1 MGSRAITFLCF
12 ARGAVGLG
20 GVSHPHAGVGFG
32 DRDRGG
38 AVEVKS
44 EAQVVLSDVSEIVGD
59 IEGHAGWDSEEVDR
73 VALLLADVG
82 LGGFVDLGGDG
93 EDEAEADELV
103 RVRGRSGADVD
114 DGVPCDLLVEVLGE
128 GGLNVYGEVLR
139 GGVVGGD
146 DVLAF
151 DGAVL
156 DVPPRV
162 PGDDV
167 LDHDVERVVE
177 EAELGRVEG
186 LSVAV
191 LELDDVPFKLVV
203 LVVFELAGVNDRL
216 IGSGGRVELYFRSLL
231 FAG

>member
-1 MGSRAITFLCF
+1 MTSM
-12 ARGAVGLG
+12 
-20 GVSHPHAGVGFG
+20 
-32 DRDRGG
+32 
-38 AVEVKS
+38 EK
-44 EAQVVLSDVSEIVGD
+44 
-59 IEGHAGWDSEEVDR
+59 
-73 VALLLADVG
+73 
-82 LGGFVDLGGDG
+82 
-93 EDEAEADELV
+93 
-103 RVRGRSGADVD
+103 
-114 DGVPCDLLVEVLGE
+114 
-128 GGLNVYGEVLR
+128 YGEVLEGR
-139 GGVVGGD
+139 VVGGD

-191 LELDDVPFKLVV
+191 LELDDAPFVLDVV
-203 LVVFELAGVNDRL
+203 VVFELAGVKIVSDRV
-216 IGSGGRVELYFRSLL
+216 GGRVELYFRSLL